1 MVVAMQKSFDFDV
14 AVHILS
20 TFTTRQYGDTPMMKS
35 FEEFQTF
42 GKDGFEAYVA
52 SSTAV
57 TKGMQA
63 IAQETAE
70 FSRKSL
76 EKGTAAF
83 EKLSAAKSV
92 EKALE
97 AQQAFAKESYDAFVA
112 QMTKMNELYVSTAK
126 EAFKPF
132 EASMA
137 AFGVKAPK

>member
-1 MVVAMQKSFDFDV
+1 
-14 AVHILS
+14 
-20 TFTTRQYGDTPMMKS
+20 MMKS

-52 SSTAV
+52 SSTAM
-57 TKGMQA
+57 TKGLQT
-63 IAQETAE
+63 IAQESAE
-70 FSRKSL
+70 FSRKSF

-97 AQQAFAKESYDAFVA
+97 AQQAFATESYDALVA
-112 QMTKMNELYVSTAK
+112 QMTKLNELYVNTAK

-132 EASMA
+132 EASLA

>member
-1 MVVAMQKSFDFDV
+1 
-14 AVHILS
+14 
-20 TFTTRQYGDTPMMKS
+20 MMKS
-35 FEEFQTF
+35 FEEFQSF

-52 SSTAV
+52 SSNAL

-63 IAQETAE
+63 MAQEAAD

-76 EKGTAAF
+76 EKGTAAI
-83 EKLSAAKSV
+83 EKLTAAKSFD
-92 EKALE
+92 KALE
-97 AQQAFAKESYDAFVA
+97 AQQAFAKESYDAMVS
-112 QMTKMNELYVSTAK
+112 QMTKMNELYLNTAK

>member
-1 MVVAMQKSFDFDV
+1 
-14 AVHILS
+14 
-20 TFTTRQYGDTPMMKS
+20 MMKS
-35 FEEFQTF
+35 FEEFQSF

-63 IAQETAE
+63 MAQESAE
-70 FSRKSL
+70 FSRKSF

-83 EKLSAAKSV
+83 EKLTAAKSV

-97 AQQAFAKESYDAFVA
+97 AQQAFARESYEALVA
-112 QMTKMNELYVSTAK
+112 QMTKFNELYMNTAK

-132 EASMA
+132 EASFA

>member
-1 MVVAMQKSFDFDV
+1 
-14 AVHILS
+14 
-20 TFTTRQYGDTPMMKS
+20 MMKS

-52 SSTAV
+52 SSTAL

-70 FSRKSL
+70 FSRKSM

-83 EKLSAAKSV
+83 EKMTAAKSV
-92 EKALE
+92 EKAIE
-97 AQQAFAKESYDAFVA
+97 AQQAFAKESYDAVVA
-112 QMTKMNELYVSTAK
+112 QMTKMNELYIATAK

-132 EASMA
+132 EASLA

>member
-1 MVVAMQKSFDFDV
+1 
-14 AVHILS
+14 
-20 TFTTRQYGDTPMMKS
+20 MMKS

-63 IAQETAE
+63 IAQEAAD
-70 FSRKSL
+70 FSRKSF
-76 EKGTAAF
+76 EKSTSAF
-83 EKLSAAKSV
+83 EKLSAVKSFD
-92 EKALE
+92 KAVE
-97 AQQAFAKESYDAFVA
+97 AQQAFAKESYETMVA
-112 QMTKMNELYVSTAK
+112 QMTKFNELYLATAK

-132 EASMA
+132 EASFA

>member
-1 MVVAMQKSFDFDV
+1 
-14 AVHILS
+14 
-20 TFTTRQYGDTPMMKS
+20 MMKS

-52 SSTAV
+52 SSTAL

-76 EKGTAAF
+76 EKSTAAF
-83 EKLSAAKSV
+83 EKLTAAKSM
-92 EKALE
+92 EKAIE
-97 AQQAFAKESYDAFVA
+97 AQQAFAKESYDAVVA
-112 QMTKMNELYVSTAK
+112 QMTKMNELYMNTAK

-132 EASMA
+132 EASLA